1 MAVDAGF
8 TQVVQ
13 AKVSL
18 DTLAHP
24 AYLATPIAEK
34 LIAKTNVT
42 GLSHIAALATMTT
55 PIVEA
60 SVEFNTLTHQ
70 RVLGGFEQVV
80 RVSVSEPEIQ
90 EALSGFNSIAI
101 TAADGFLPK
110 KLTGSGLT
118 ITMTGSTVFNG
129 TAAGSVLGSFLVA
142 ANLKTDVS
150 GIARPTVLAS
160 LLEKVFVSNEVST
173 RSSPTVLGEFTTRLV
188 TSVVINK
195 VVDGTL
201 TINCIPKIEFTTSV
215 IKNSDFTATLIT
227 KHDLIGQVAGLQ
239 ISSGFQETISV
250 YSILGSKKLVQA
262 EPILETL
269 TVDALL
275 QSELEPV
282 IINAGFSTVATAS
295 VNLFVNKLVVNNF
308 TLVSKLAST
317 TSTAKQIQKDI
328 TSSISVTYEIEA
340 GIFLGVVTVS
350 CLRSSYTVATGMVN
364 KTLCN
369 MSLTSMNVPSI
380 VLKTVCITEAAPQIS
395 TIVPEVILTSR
406 TTVCQQNCY

>member
-1 MAVDAGF
+1 MAVDAGLIEI
-8 TQVVQ
+8 VK
-13 AKVSL
+13 ARVSL
-18 DTLAHP
+18 DTLVHP
-24 AYLATPIAEK
+24 AYLAAPIAEK

-42 GLSHIAALATMTT
+42 GLSHTAAIATMTA

-60 SVEFNTLTHQ
+60 SAEFSALTHQ

-80 RVSVSEPEIQ
+80 RVSISEPEIQ
-90 EALSGFNSIAI
+90 ETLRGFNSVTV
-101 TAADGFLPK
+101 TAVEGFLPK

-142 ANLKTDVS
+142 ANL
-150 GIARPTVLAS
+150 
-160 LLEKVFVSNEVST
+160 
-173 RSSPTVLGEFTTRLV
+173 
-188 TSVVINK
+188 
-195 VVDGTL
+195 
-201 TINCIPKIEFTTSV
+201 KIEFTTSV